1 MEFEDRIKRYKKLP
15 FETLNGLESSDVSD
29 DIKTAVNQDFDKFV
43 ERVATFGVL
52 KWGAYPQLVL
62 QLAQFGWQS
71 EMKDYMIYCTSC
83 STRLSF
89 SAYLRQFSTTDLYQ
103 DCPVLIV
110 VLHSWCKAQLYCC
123 CRRDKIRLHTV
134 DKQHTC
140 FGVPGYIC

>member
-89 SAYLRQFSTTDLYQ
+89 SAYRIASCSVPFFTRSLGHSRLTAFVETILDCTHSTNNTNVSVSQ
-103 DCPVLIV
+103 
-110 VLHSWCKAQLYCC
+110 
-123 CRRDKIRLHTV
+123 
-134 DKQHTC
+134 
-140 FGVPGYIC
+140 